1 MKGEGEVLSGDRGVV
16 HIDSDCGPSGLV
28 LSNSVTVQRVHHG
41 LKHGGG
47 VSEAKEHHSEFI
59 EPSSRLKRRFVF
71 ILCLDADVVVPP
83 SYVQLCIDHGPSQV
97 SDQCGDEREQV
108 LVVMTPLMVGSTW
121 LRVRS
126 TLGSDCLPALSQ
138 GTISL
143 YLFMDL
149 LIVIFLSLRAHV
161 RCPMSGDLGVVLVR
175 FIHLLIMRVGA
186 RSHGT
191 LYPMTG
197 CVLYLGRL
205 LCW

>member
-1 MKGEGEVLSGDRGVV
+1 
-16 HIDSDCGPSGLV
+16 
-28 LSNSVTVQRVHHG
+28 
-41 LKHGGG
+41 
-47 VSEAKEHHSEFI
+47 
-59 EPSSRLKRRFVF
+59 
-71 ILCLDADVVVPP
+71 
-83 SYVQLCIDHGPSQV
+83 
-97 SDQCGDEREQV
+97 
-108 LVVMTPLMVGSTW
+108 MTPPMVGSTW
-121 LRVRS
+121 PRVRS

-161 RCPMSGDLGVVLVR
+161 WCPMSGDLGVVLVR
-175 FIHLLIMRVGA
+175 FIYLLIMHVGT

-197 CVLYLGRL
+197 CVLYLDGL